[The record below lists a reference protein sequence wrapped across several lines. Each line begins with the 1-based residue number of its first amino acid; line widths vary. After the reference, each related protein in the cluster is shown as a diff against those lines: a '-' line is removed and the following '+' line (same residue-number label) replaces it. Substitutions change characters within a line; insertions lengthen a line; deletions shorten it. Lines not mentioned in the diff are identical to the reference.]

1 MWVEGE
7 GWDPSFISVYLFIQ
21 TCWLFYRLGVFA
33 HMERNLYFK
42 KSISSEA
49 KVAFYRHTVNL
60 GRDDSDMQMSPY
72 LWSDCKGS
80 RLDQVAHEHLYCMHQ
95 SAAESSFITSIPAES
110 SNTESR
116 LQEVFPHSLQLSVWI
131 CVWNY
136 WKTFRVTFYPTYRN
150 ESDWVHSKITTVLR
164 LIPFQFWIQS

>member
-42 KSISSEA
+42 KSTSSEA

-72 LWSDCKGS
+72 LWSDCKGG
-80 RLDQVAHEHLYCMHQ
+80 RLDQVAHEHFYTACIKVLQRALLLLAFLLSPATLNLDYKRYSHILCSCQ
-95 SAAESSFITSIPAES
+95 FESVFETTEKPSGLLSIQPTGMSRIES
-110 SNTESR
+110 IAR
-116 LQEVFPHSLQLSVWI
+116 
-131 CVWNY
+131 
-136 WKTFRVTFYPTYRN
+136 
-150 ESDWVHSKITTVLR
+150 
-164 LIPFQFWIQS
+164 